1 MYIFLNA
8 YELENNDINFINRKL
23 KCNNNVL
30 VWHFAPGY
38 LNPDKHKYDINQV
51 QNLTGINVRTSME
64 PKNYRVYTDSQ
75 SGLLPLQGFGD
86 VVRSFF
92 SIGLKDSFL
101 NTQRFVIDDSKA
113 TRIASYA
120 DDGTTAIGMKTMNN
134 WTSVYVASLAGLS
147 GDLFNKLAKEHKLY
161 MACRPNIAQIEMNGS
176 FISIN
181 PVVTGKLKLNLPRK
195 CTVIDAFNKKVL
207 AKECKSYQLNLKA
220 GETRWLL
227 LK

>member
-1 MYIFLNA
+1 
-8 YELENNDINFINRKL
+8 
-23 KCNNNVL
+23 
-30 VWHFAPGY
+30 
-38 LNPDKHKYDINQV
+38 
-51 QNLTGINVRTSME
+51 
-64 PKNYRVYTDSQ
+64 
-75 SGLLPLQGFGD
+75 LQGFGD

-120 DDGTTAIGMKTMNN
+120 DDGTTAIGMKAMNN

-181 PVVTGKLKLNLPRK
+181 PVLTGKLKLNLPRK
-195 CTVIDAFNKKVL
+195 CTVIDAFSKKVL
-207 AKECKSYQLNLKA
+207 AKECKSCQLNLKA